1 MDNLRILAAFKERRN
16 ANESNVV
23 IPEDSVFTLITGDF
37 ERVLKDYRRYQHW
50 TVRLR
55 GESGYPQSFPF
66 QSSP

>member
-23 IPEDSVFTLITGDF
+23 VPEDSIFTLIPGDL

-50 TVRLR
+50 VVRLD
-55 GESGYPQSFPF
+55 GESGYLQSFPF